1 MEPYIGILLTIILG
15 IIGFFLMKFYNTVE
29 DIKKGVN
36 EILINSAMRDEN
48 IKDIKNDIHE
58 ITLQLVSM
66 ERRLREAE
74 LQIATIKA

>member
-1 MEPYIGILLTIILG
+1 MEPYVGILFTIILG
-15 IIGFFLMKFYNTVE
+15 IIGFFLVKFYNTVE

-58 ITLQLVSM
+58 ITLQLVDK